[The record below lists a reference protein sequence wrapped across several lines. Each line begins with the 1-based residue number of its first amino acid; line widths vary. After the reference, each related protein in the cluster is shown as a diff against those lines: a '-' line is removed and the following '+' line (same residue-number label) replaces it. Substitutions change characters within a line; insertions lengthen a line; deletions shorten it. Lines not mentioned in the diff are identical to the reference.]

1 MGDRPT
7 EEGYGMIC
15 REEIWRILDGERTRS
30 DHIAQLKDK
39 ARECHETAGCEPG
52 ASHYAR
58 EASRLTKSK
67 VSFSTVLSVWAFVTV
82 ECSNRPGEQYPL
94 SCRKIVELSR
104 ANGRHSPMLPMR
116 QVQRAALELERL
128 QMLDRWTRFDGIEM
142 WGVRFPKRDPTEK
155 PKRRQRRTPPKKQS
169 VASDAQSVA
178 CAVPSVKNITRVNTL
193 QSAPLESGARATTAT
208 HAPDSLESWLAA
220 GRRDGVDLTE
230 VEEMWRSIHGT
241 EKDPS

>member
-7 EEGYGMIC
+7 EDGYGMIC
-15 REEIWRILDGERTRS
+15 RQEIWRILDGERTRS
-30 DHIAQLKDK
+30 EHIAQLKNN

-67 VSFSTVLSVWAFVTV
+67 VSFATVLAVWAFVTV

-104 ANGRHSPMLPMR
+104 ANGGHSPMLPMR

-128 QMLDRWTRFDGIEM
+128 QMLERWTRFDGIEM
-142 WGVRFPKRDPTEK
+142 WGVRFPKRDPKEK
-155 PKRRQRRTPPKKQS
+155 PKRSPRRTPPKRQS
-169 VASDAQSVA
+169 VASAAQSVA
-178 CAVPSVKNITRVNTL
+178 SAVPSFKNNTRVNTL
-193 QSAPLESGARATTAT
+193 QSTPRESDAGATTAT
-208 HAPDSLESWLAA
+208 HAPNSLESWLAA
-220 GRRDGVDLTE
+220 GKRDGVDLGE
-230 VEEMWRSIHGT
+230 VEAMRQSFHGT